1 MKHRVPPPPEVESL
15 VRQGMEDY
23 RWRATERVMGSI
35 RAIKGGLVIVAT
47 DGNLGCFVDSSG
59 KPFLGPVQAFSGAVR
74 TQRHD
79 A

>member
-1 MKHRVPPPPEVESL
+1 
-15 VRQGMEDY
+15 MEDY

-47 DGNLGCFVDSSG
+47 DGNLGAFVDSSG
-59 KPFLGPVQAFSGAVR
+59 KAFLGHVQAFSGAVR

-79 A
+79 AAMRQGVKA